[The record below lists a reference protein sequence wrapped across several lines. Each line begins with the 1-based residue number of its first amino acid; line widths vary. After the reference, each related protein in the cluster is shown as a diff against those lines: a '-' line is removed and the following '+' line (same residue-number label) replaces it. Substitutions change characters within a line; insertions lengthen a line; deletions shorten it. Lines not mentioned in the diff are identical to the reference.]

1 MATKKPKTKIE
12 KAIETELPEECWK
25 IAKAA
30 LRSVKPIVEQ
40 YNELRAEEQE
50 LAQKLLKA
58 KRIWWQHCMQKEF
71 EVEQERAR
79 KKAAMP
85 ATTYEEIAKRHNA
98 SFGSEFDPDYDKLNI
113 AKKAAEFELAA
124 CRKKIEKLQNK
135 IGI

>member
-25 IAKAA
+25 AAKAVI
-30 LRSVKPIVEQ
+30 RGVKPLVEQ

-50 LAQKLLKA
+50 LAAKLLQA
-58 KRIWWQHCMQKEF
+58 KRAYWQSYMVQEF
-71 EVEQERAR
+71 ENRQRSARA
-79 KKAAMP
+79 KAAMP
-85 ATTYEEIAKRHNA
+85 AATYEEIESRHNA
-98 SFGSEFDPDYDKLNI
+98 RIEEIYDPECDRLNI
-113 AKKAAEFELAA
+113 VKKSAEFELAA